1 MAPIQ
6 GGDHEAEGGKRN
18 GGPVGSGDT
27 SLISTVAWPP
37 QCGGLLI
44 NGLVRPTGLRRW
56 GTALSDGIRI
66 SVLDS

>member
-1 MAPIQ
+1 MRQ
-6 GGDHEAEGGKRN
+6 KEAKGLVVLLA
-18 GGPVGSGDT
+18 VGT
-27 SLISTVAWPP
+27 PALRISTVAWPP

-44 NGLVRPTGLRRW
+44 NGLVRPKGLGRW